1 MKKSIKKQNYMNI
14 YYYIVVLLA
23 FNFVIFAVPILSV
36 MGSQISDPL
45 FSFFSLFCHQ
55 MFERSLCMSS
65 NFSIGNCELGSEF
78 IHQFPVCSRDVSFYL
93 FMLLGGFV
101 YVLMGK
107 KNEIKI
113 PSVLILILFVLPLAI
128 DGTTQLLGFRES
140 NNILRIITGGL
151 AGIIVPFFLIPIMNK
166 LEYLKNTGK
175 R

>member
-1 MKKSIKKQNYMNI
+1 
-14 YYYIVVLLA
+14 
-23 FNFVIFAVPILSV
+23 
-36 MGSQISDPL
+36 
-45 FSFFSLFCHQ
+45 
-55 MFERSLCMSS
+55 
-65 NFSIGNCELGSEF
+65 
-78 IHQFPVCSRDVSFYL
+78 
-93 FMLLGGFV
+93 MLLGGFV